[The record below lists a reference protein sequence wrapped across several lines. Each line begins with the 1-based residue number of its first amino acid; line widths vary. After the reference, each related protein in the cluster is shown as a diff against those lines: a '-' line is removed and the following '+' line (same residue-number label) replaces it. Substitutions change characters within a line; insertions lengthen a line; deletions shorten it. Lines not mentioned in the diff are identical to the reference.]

1 MTEEKQ
7 PPLQSLSRASLLE
20 LRAVLERL
28 ERRNWWLWG
37 VMVTVLV
44 LLAGALATF
53 TLPAVL
59 GQQDR
64 DYEFQIGLALR
75 GLVGMVLLFS
85 TYAVYQQY
93 LNRRLRQQMADQI
106 EVMAQLQVRAEE
118 FHQLAMLDPLTG
130 LYNRRVAEEHLTAE
144 ISRSGRHDYDL
155 TVLALDLDG
164 MKEINDTL
172 GHAAGDL
179 TLRVFSNRLKKAI
192 RSSDLAARMGG
203 DEFVVILPECHP
215 ELVPRVLARL
225 SETEVEY
232 AGKRFPVIFSA
243 GWVGYQ
249 PGERADQFL
258 ERADQALYANKRTGK
273 VEEQVAKAQADM
285 RQAQRLQTVGRL
297 AGSVAH
303 DFNNLLMLI
312 KGYCEL
318 LLEQMPP
325 DSPSRKHLTEIQKAS
340 DRAGTLTRQLLAFA
354 RNQAIE
360 LRVLDLNEVLL
371 EMESLL
377 RRLAGAGVELAVV
390 PGSFNGRIK
399 ADQGQVEQVILNLGV
414 NAREA
419 MQEGGRLTIE
429 TSEVALDDE
438 FARTHRGA
446 RPGCYVLLRVADT
459 GVGMDSE
466 TCAHAF
472 DPYFSTKEGS
482 GGTGLGLTTVYG
494 IVKQGGGYLWVD
506 SELNRGTVMQ
516 VYWPCAPVEPA
527 EVGASRGKTLAV
539 DGPETV
545 LVVEDEEALRSLARE
560 YLQSCGYQ
568 VILASDGREAMA
580 VADKHHGPIQL
591 LLTDVVMPGMTGW
604 ELAKLL
610 TIRHPEI
617 RVVYMSG
624 YTDDAVVRRGL
635 LDPSVVFLQKP
646 FTLEALSRKLKEVM
660 RTDAKV

>member
-7 PPLQSLSRASLLE
+7 AALQAPSVASLRE
-20 LRAVLERL
+20 LRVALDRL

-37 VMVTVLV
+37 IMVVVLL
-44 LLAGALATF
+44 LLAGALASF
-53 TLPAVL
+53 SLPSVL
-59 GQQDR
+59 GQKDQT
-64 DYEFQIGLALR
+64 YEFQIGLALR

-85 TYAVYQQY
+85 TYGAYQQV
-93 LNRRLRQQMADQI
+93 LNRRLRRQLADQI

-155 TVLALDLDG
+155 TLLSIDLDG
-164 MKEINDTL
+164 MKEINDNL

-179 TLRVFSNRLKKAI
+179 ALRVFSNRLKRAI
-192 RSSDLAARMGG
+192 RSSDLPARMGG

-225 SETEVEY
+225 SETEVEF
-232 AGKRFPVIFSA
+232 AGKRFPVAFSA

-258 ERADQALYANKRTGK
+258 ERADKALYANKRTGK
-273 VEEQVAKAQADM
+273 VEEQIAKAQADM
-285 RQAQRLQTVGRL
+285 QQAQKLQTVGRL
-297 AGSVAH
+297 AGGVAH

-318 LLEQMPP
+318 LLEQTPP
-325 DSPSRKHLTEIQKAS
+325 DSPSHKHLMEIQKAS
-340 DRAGTLTRQLLAFA
+340 ERANTLTRQLLSFA
-354 RNQAIE
+354 RNQALEMRI
-360 LRVLDLNEVLL
+360 LDFNEVLAD
-371 EMESLL
+371 MESML
-377 RRLAGAGVELAVV
+377 RRLGGASTELTIAPGGVDA
-390 PGSFNGRIK
+390 RIK
-399 ADQGQVEQVILNLGV
+399 ADQGQVEQVILNLAV
-414 NAREA
+414 NARDA
-419 MQEGGRLTIE
+419 MPEGGRLTLE
-429 TSEVALDDE
+429 TSEVTLDDQ
-438 FARTHRGA
+438 FVQAHRGA
-446 RPGCYVLLRVADT
+446 RPGRYILLRVSDT
-459 GVGMDSE
+459 GVGMDTE
-466 TCAHAF
+466 TRVRAF
-472 DPYFSTKEGS
+472 EPYFTTKEAS

-494 IVKQGGGYLWVD
+494 ILKQSGGYVWIE
-506 SELNRGTVMQ
+506 SEPNKGTVVS
-516 VYWPCAPVEPA
+516 VYWPCLPAEPA
-527 EVGASRGKTLAV
+527 GAKAAADKVAAG

-545 LVVEDEEALRSLARE
+545 LVVEDEEALRNLARE
-560 YLQSCGYQ
+560 YLQISGYQ
-568 VILASDGREAMA
+568 VLMAANGPEALAI
-580 VADKHHGPIQL
+580 ADKHRGPIQL

-617 RVVYMSG
+617 HVVYMSG
-624 YTDDAVVRRGL
+624 YTDDAIVRRGL

>member
-1 MTEEKQ
+1 MTEERQ
-7 PPLQSLSRASLLE
+7 LGQGAPSVVSLHE
-20 LRAVLERL
+20 LRAAFDRL
-28 ERRNWWLWG
+28 EQRNWWLWG
-37 VMVTVLV
+37 IMVVVLV
-44 LLAGALATF
+44 LIAGALATF

-59 GQQDR
+59 GQQDQ
-64 DYEFQIGLALR
+64 DYEIHIGVALR

-85 TYAVYQQY
+85 TYAVYQQV
-93 LNRRLRQQMADQI
+93 LNRRLRRQLADQI

-155 TVLALDLDG
+155 TLLAIDLDG
-164 MKEINDTL
+164 MKEVNDTY

-179 TLRVFSNRLKKAI
+179 ALKVFSNRLKKAI
-192 RSSDLAARMGG
+192 RSSDLPARMGG
-203 DEFVVILPECHP
+203 DEFVVILPECHS

-225 SETEVEY
+225 SETEVEF
-232 AGKRFPVIFSA
+232 AGKRFPVVFSA

-285 RQAQRLQTVGRL
+285 RQAQKLQTVGRL

-318 LLEQMPP
+318 LLEQAAP

-340 DRAGTLTRQLLAFA
+340 ERANTLTRQLLSFA
-354 RNQAIE
+354 RNQALE

-377 RRLAGAGVELAVV
+377 QRLTGASVEVV
-390 PGSFNGRIK
+390 MAPGAFDGRIK
-399 ADQGQVEQVILNLGV
+399 ADQGQVEQVALNLAA
-414 NAREA
+414 NARDA
-419 MQEGGRLTIE
+419 MPEGGRLTFA
-429 TSEVALDDE
+429 TSEVALDEE
-438 FARTHRGA
+438 FCRTHRGA
-446 RPGCYVLLRVADT
+446 RPGNYVLLSVNDT
-459 GVGMDSE
+459 GVGMDSD
-466 TCAHAF
+466 TCARAF
-472 DPYFSTKEGS
+472 EPYFTTKEGS
-482 GGTGLGLTTVYG
+482 GGAGLGLTTVYG
-494 IVKQGGGYLWVD
+494 ILKQGGGYVWVD
-506 SELNRGTVMQ
+506 SEPSRGTTVQ
-516 VYWPCAPVEPA
+516 VYWPCVPVETR
-527 EVGASRGKTLAV
+527 GAGVAQEERAGV

-545 LVVEDEEALRSLARE
+545 LVVEDEEALRNLARE
-560 YLQSCGYQ
+560 YLQSCGYK
-568 VILASDGREAMA
+568 VILANGGSEALA
-580 VADKHHGPIQL
+580 IADKHRGPIRL

-624 YTDDAVVRRGL
+624 FTDDAVVRRGL

-646 FTLEALSRKLKEVM
+646 FTLEALSRKLKEVT
-660 RTDAKV
+660 RSDAKV

>member
-7 PPLQSLSRASLLE
+7 PALQSPSAASLRE
-20 LRAVLERL
+20 LRTAFDRL
-28 ERRNWWLWG
+28 EQRNWWLWG
-37 VMVTVLV
+37 IMVVVLL
-44 LLAGALATF
+44 LLAGALGTF
-53 TLPAVL
+53 ALPAVL
-59 GQQDR
+59 GQKDQ
-64 DYEFQIGLALR
+64 DYEFQIGLAVR
-75 GLVGMVLLFS
+75 GLVGLVLLFS
-85 TYAVYQQY
+85 TYGVYQQL
-93 LNRRLRQQMADQI
+93 LNRRLRRQLSDQI

-155 TVLALDLDG
+155 TLLSLDLDG
-164 MKEINDTL
+164 MKEINDNL

-179 TLRVFSNRLKKAI
+179 ALRVFSNRLKKAI
-192 RSSDLAARMGG
+192 RSSDLPARMGG

-232 AGKRFPVIFSA
+232 GGKRFPVAFSA

-273 VEEQVAKAQADM
+273 VEEEVARAQANM
-285 RQAQRLQTVGRL
+285 REAQKLQTVGRL

-312 KGYCEL
+312 KGYCEM
-318 LLEQMPP
+318 LLEQIPP
-325 DSPSRKHLTEIQKAS
+325 DSPSHKHLTEIQKAS
-340 DRAGTLTRQLLAFA
+340 ERANTLTRQLLSFA

-360 LRVLDLNEVLL
+360 MRVLDLNDVMMD
-371 EMESLL
+371 MESML
-377 RRLAGAGVELAVV
+377 RRLCGASTELTLT
-390 PGSFNGRIK
+390 PGPVDARIK
-399 ADQGQVEQVILNLGV
+399 ADQGQVEQVILNLAI
-414 NAREA
+414 NARDA
-419 MQEGGRLTIE
+419 MPQGGRMTLE
-429 TSEVALDDE
+429 TNEVTLDDD
-438 FARTHRGA
+438 FVSLHRGA
-446 RPGCYVLLRVADT
+446 RPGRYVLLRVSDG
-459 GVGMDSE
+459 GVGMDPE
-466 TCAHAF
+466 TRARVF
-472 DPYFSTKEGS
+472 EPYFSTKGAS

-494 IVKQGGGYLWVD
+494 ILKQSGGYVWVE
-506 SELNRGTVMQ
+506 SEPGKGTAVS
-516 VYWPCAPVEPA
+516 VYWPCLPVSVLDA
-527 EVGASRGKTLAV
+527 EKVADRAAAA

-545 LVVEDEEALRSLARE
+545 LVVEDEEALRNLARE
-560 YLQSCGYQ
+560 YLQSSGYN
-568 VILASDGREAMA
+568 VLLASSGTEALA
-580 VADKHHGPIQL
+580 IADKHRGSIQL

-617 RVVYMSG
+617 HVVYMSG
-624 YTDDAVVRRGL
+624 YTDDAIVRRGL

-646 FTLEALSRKLKEVM
+646 FTLDALSRKLKEVM

>member
-7 PPLQSLSRASLLE
+7 PALQVPSAASLHE
-20 LRAVLERL
+20 LRGALERL

-37 VMVTVLV
+37 VMVAVLL

-53 TLPAVL
+53 SLPAVL
-59 GQQDR
+59 GQKDP
-64 DYEFQIGLALR
+64 DYEFQVGLALR
-75 GLVGMVLLFS
+75 GLLGMVLLFS
-85 TYAVYQQY
+85 TYAVYQQL
-93 LNRRLRQQMADQI
+93 LNRRLRRQLADQI
-106 EVMAQLQVRAEE
+106 EAMAQLQVRAEE
-118 FHQLAMLDPLTG
+118 FHQMAMLDPLTG

-155 TVLALDLDG
+155 TLLSIDLDG
-164 MKEINDTL
+164 MKEINDNL

-179 TLRVFSNRLKKAI
+179 ALRVFSNRLKKAI

-203 DEFVVILPECHP
+203 DEFIVILPECHA

-232 AGKRFPVIFSA
+232 GGKRFPVVFSA

-249 PGERADQFL
+249 SGERADQFL

-285 RQAQRLQTVGRL
+285 RQAQKLQTVGRL

-318 LLEQMPP
+318 LLDHTPP
-325 DSPSRKHLTEIQKAS
+325 DSPSRKHLMEIQKAS
-340 DRAGTLTRQLLAFA
+340 ERANTLTRQLLSFA

-371 EMESLL
+371 GMESML
-377 RRLAGAGVELAVV
+377 RRLAGAGTEVV
-390 PGSFNGRIK
+390 IAPGGTGAAIK
-399 ADQGQVEQVILNLGV
+399 ADQGQLEQVLLNLAV
-414 NAREA
+414 NARDA
-419 MQEGGRLTIE
+419 MPEGGRLAIE
-429 TSEVALDDE
+429 TSEVTLDAAFTE
-438 FARTHRGA
+438 THRGA
-446 RPGCYVLLRVADT
+446 RPGDYILLRVSDT
-459 GVGMDSE
+459 GVGMDAE
-466 TCAHAF
+466 TRARAF
-472 DPYFSTKEGS
+472 EPYFTTKENS

-494 IVKQGGGYLWVD
+494 IVKQGGGYVWVE
-506 SELNRGTVMQ
+506 SEPKRGTTVS
-516 VYWPCAPVEPA
+516 VYWPRLPA
-527 EVGASRGKTLAV
+527 EAARVEAPGEKVAAG

-545 LVVEDEEALRSLARE
+545 LVVEDEEALRNLARE
-560 YLQSCGYQ
+560 YLQSSGYH
-568 VILASDGREAMA
+568 VLLASSGTEALS
-580 VADKHHGPIQL
+580 VADKHAGPIHV

-617 RVVYMSG
+617 HVVYMSG

-646 FTLEALSRKLKEVM
+646 FTLEALSHKLREVM